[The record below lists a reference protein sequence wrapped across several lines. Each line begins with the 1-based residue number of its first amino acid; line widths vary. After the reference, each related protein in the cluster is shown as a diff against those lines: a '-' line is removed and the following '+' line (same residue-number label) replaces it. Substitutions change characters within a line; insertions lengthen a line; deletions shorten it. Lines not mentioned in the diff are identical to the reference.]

1 MHEGALLS
9 VAASPYGGNMTDLM
23 RHVEFFDEDRDGILT
38 IPESTKGAY
47 IRVITSFISSFF
59 LGKVFQFFNSPKLCL
74 ISNDFDDIYI

>member
-38 IPESTKGAY
+38 IPESTKGASY
-47 IRVITSFISSFF
+47 TRVITSLISSFF
-59 LGKVFQFFNSPKLCL
+59 FGKGF
-74 ISNDFDDIYI
+74 

>member
-9 VAASPYGGNMTDLM
+9 VAVAASPYGANMTDLM

-47 IRVITSFISSFF
+47 IRVIINFLNNFFF
-59 LGKVFQFFNSPKLCL
+59 LKGFLVL
-74 ISNDFDDIYI
+74 